1 MILNVDNMVFGYKR
15 VSKKDQNLHLQDDA
29 LSNYK
34 CDKVYFEK
42 ESGVKYRKEWDAL
55 HSQLRK
61 GDTVVV
67 WKIDRLGRTAW
78 ELIKLMTE
86 FKEKDIRFISIS
98 EGIDTDTPM
107 GKIWFSLNAILAENE
122 RTVQIERTI
131 AGLKAAKERGR
142 VGGRPKGLTP
152 DAELKMKAVK
162 NLYASNVSIAQIRQT
177 LNIKSN
183 STVYKYINY

>member
-1 MILNVDNMVFGYKR
+1 MIFGYKR

-29 LSNYK
+29 LNTYK
-34 CDKVYFEK
+34 CDKLFFEK
-42 ESGVKYRKEWDAL
+42 ESGVKFRKEWEVL
-55 HSQLRK
+55 YSQLRA

-86 FKEKDIRFISIS
+86 FKERDIRFISIS
-98 EGIDTDTPM
+98 EGIDTATPM

-122 RTVQIERTI
+122 RTVQIERTV
-131 AGLKAAKERGR
+131 AGLRAAKERGR
-142 VGGRPKGLTP
+142 VGGRPKGLSA
-152 DAELKMKAVK
+152 DAESKMKAVK
-162 NLYASNVSIAQIRQT
+162 KLYAAKVSIAEIRKT

-183 STVYKYINY
+183 STVYKYINYP

>member
-1 MILNVDNMVFGYKR
+1 MVFGYKR

-29 LSNYK
+29 LNKYQ

-42 ESGVKYRKEWDAL
+42 ESGVKFRKEWDTL
-55 HSQLRK
+55 YSQLRS
-61 GDTVVV
+61 GDTVIV

-86 FKEKDIRFISIS
+86 FKERDIRFISTS
-98 EGIDTDTPM
+98 EGIDTSTPM
-107 GKIWFSLNAILAENE
+107 GKIWFSLNAILSENE
-122 RTVQIERTI
+122 RSVQIERTM
-131 AGLKAAKERGR
+131 AGLQAAKERGR

-162 NLYASNVSIAQIRQT
+162 KLYAANVSIAEIRKT
-177 LNIKSN
+177 LDIKSN

>member
-1 MILNVDNMVFGYKR
+1 MIFGYKR
-15 VSKKDQNLHLQDDA
+15 VSKKDQSLNLQDDA
-29 LSNYK
+29 LHNYK
-34 CDKVYFEK
+34 CDKVFFEK
-42 ESGVKYRKEWDAL
+42 ESGIKVRKEWESL
-55 HSQLRK
+55 YSQLRD

-67 WKIDRLGRTAW
+67 WKIDRLGRNAW
-78 ELIKLMTE
+78 QLIKLMTE
-86 FKEKDIRFISIS
+86 FKERNIRFISIS
-98 EGIDTDTPM
+98 EGIDTNSPM

-122 RTVQIERTI
+122 RNVQIERTV

-162 NLYASNVSIAQIRQT
+162 KLYASNVSISQIRKT

-183 STVYKYINY
+183 STIYKYIKY

>member
-1 MILNVDNMVFGYKR
+1 MIFGYKR

-29 LSNYK
+29 LTTFK

-42 ESGVKYRKEWDAL
+42 ESGVKFRKEWDTL
-55 HSQLRK
+55 YSQLRS

-86 FKEKDIRFISIS
+86 FKDKDIRFISIS

-122 RTVQIERTI
+122 RTVQIERTV

-152 DAELKMKAVK
+152 DAETKMKAVK
-162 NLYASNVSIAQIRQT
+162 TLYASNVSIAQIRKT

-183 STVYKYINY
+183 STIYKYINY